1 MRLRWAA
8 TVATAAMFMLLA
20 SCGSNTGTLNPSP
33 AITGV
38 FPDTQ
43 TAGGG
48 DFTLNIIGTNFL
60 TTSEVFWNGSCVP
73 TPGMSSTCATNLF
86 DVSTQQLTI
95 TVPAIDIATAGS
107 AQITVVNLPGVNGK
121 TCSPPSSTC
130 TGGGT
135 SNSVTFPILSAN
147 NPAPTITSLS
157 QDSTPSGGPS
167 FALMVTGTNFISTS
181 VAGFNGSPRTTSLNS
196 PNELTAVILAQDLL
210 CPGVNHVAVSNPA
223 PVGGTSNSIEFDVT
237 PLNSTQPCITALSP
251 ATANAG
257 AAAFPLTVTGS
268 NFNATSSVFF
278 GLNARA
284 TTFNPETGQ
293 LTAALLASDLAT
305 AGTVNVTV
313 VNTMPVGGTSAP
325 FPFTIEAAA
334 AVVPETAATHQ
345 P

>member
-1 MRLRWAA
+1 MRSRWAA
-8 TVATAAMFMLLA
+8 IAALAAMFMLLA
-20 SCGSNTGTLNPSP
+20 SCGSNTAVPNPGPS
-33 AITGV
+33 ITGA

-48 DFTLNIIGTNFL
+48 DFTLNIIGTNFF

-73 TPGMSSTCATNLF
+73 APGMSSTCATNLF

-95 TVPAIDIATAGS
+95 TIPAIDIATAGS
-107 AQITVVNLPGVNGK
+107 AQITVVNPPGVNGK
-121 TCSPPSSTC
+121 NCGTPSPTC

-135 SNSVTFPILSAN
+135 SNSVTFPILSPN
-147 NPAPTITSLS
+147 NPAPTITALS
-157 QDSTPSGGPS
+157 QLNAPAGSAS
-167 FALMVTGTNFISTS
+167 FPLMVTGTNFISTS
-181 VAGFNGSPRTTSLNS
+181 SVNFNGSPRTTSVNS
-196 PNELTAVILAQDLL
+196 PNELTAVIQAQDLL
-210 CPGVNHVAVSNPA
+210 CPGADRITVTNPA
-223 PVGGTSNSIEFDVT
+223 PAGGTSNSIEFDVT

-278 GLNARA
+278 GVNARA

-325 FPFTIEAAA
+325 FPFAIEAAA
-334 AVVPETAATHQ
+334 AVVPETAASQQ

>member
-1 MRLRWAA
+1 MRSRWAA
-8 TVATAAMFMLLA
+8 TVALAAMFMLLA
-20 SCGSNTGTLNPSP
+20 SCGSNTGTVNPGPS
-33 AITGV
+33 ITGV

-43 TAGGG
+43 TAGGA
-48 DFTLNIIGTNFL
+48 DFTLNIIGTNLL
-60 TTSEVFWNGSCVP
+60 TDSQVFWNGSCVFA
-73 TPGMSSTCATNLF
+73 PGTTMCATNLF

-95 TVPAIDIATAGS
+95 TIPAIDIATAGS
-107 AQITVVNLPGVNGK
+107 AQITVVNPPGVNGK

-135 SNSVTFPILSAN
+135 SNSVTFPILSPN

-157 QDSTPSGGPS
+157 QDNTPSGGPS

-181 VAGFNGSPRTTSLNS
+181 VVGFNGSPRTTSFNS
-196 PNELTAVILAQDLL
+196 ANELTAVILAQDLL

-223 PVGGTSNSIEFDVT
+223 PAGGTSNSVEFDVT

-334 AVVPETAATHQ
+334 AVAPETATAHQ

>member
-1 MRLRWAA
+1 MRSRWFA

-20 SCGSNTGTLNPSP
+20 SCGSNTVAFNPSP
-33 AITGV
+33 IITGV

-48 DFTLNIIGTNFL
+48 DFTLNLIGTNFI
-60 TTSEVFWNGSCVP
+60 TTSQVFWNGTCVP
-73 TPGMSSTCATNLF
+73 ESGMSSTCATNLF
-86 DVSTQQLTI
+86 NVSTQQLTI
-95 TVPAIDIATAGS
+95 TIPAVDIATAGS
-107 AQITVVNLPGVNGK
+107 AQITVVN
-121 TCSPPSSTC
+121 PPSGNPAV
-130 TGGGT
+130 GGGT
-135 SNSVTFPILSAN
+135 SNSVTFPILSPN
-147 NPAPTITSLS
+147 NPAPTITALS
-157 QDSTPSGGPS
+157 QLNAPAGSAS
-167 FALMVTGTNFISTS
+167 FPLTVTGTNFISTS
-181 VAGFNGSPRTTSLNS
+181 SVNFNGSPRTTSVNS
-196 PNELTAVILAQDLL
+196 PNQLTAVIQAQDLL
-210 CPGVNHVAVSNPA
+210 CPGAARITVTNPA

-237 PLNSTQPCITALSP
+237 PLNSTQPCISALSP

-284 TTFNPETGQ
+284 TTFNPGTGQ

-325 FPFTIEAAA
+325 FLFTIEAAA
-334 AVVPETAATHQ
+334 AVVPETAAPHQ

>member
-1 MRLRWAA
+1 MRSRWAA
-8 TVATAAMFMLLA
+8 IVALAAMFMLLA
-20 SCGSNTGTLNPSP
+20 SCSSNTPILNPSP
-33 AITGV
+33 FITGV

-48 DFTLNIIGTNFL
+48 DFTLNIIGTNLL
-60 TTSEVFWNGSCVP
+60 TTSQVFWNGSCVFA
-73 TPGMSSTCATNLF
+73 PGTTKCASNLF

-95 TVPAIDIATAGS
+95 TIPAVDIATAGS
-107 AQITVVNLPGVNGK
+107 AQITVVNLPGVNGA
-121 TCSPPSSTC
+121 TCTPPSSTC

-135 SNSVTFPILSAN
+135 SNSVTFPILSQN
-147 NPAPTITSLS
+147 NPSPTITTLS
-157 QDSTPSGGPS
+157 ELNAPAGSAS
-167 FALMVTGTNFISTS
+167 FPLIVTGTNFISTS
-181 VAGFNGSPRTTSLNS
+181 SVNFNGSPRTTSVNS

-210 CPGVNHVAVSNPA
+210 CPGADRITVTNPA
-223 PVGGTSNSIEFDVT
+223 PAGGTSNSIEFDVT
-237 PLNSTQPCITALSP
+237 PLNSMQPCITGLSP

-284 TTFNPETGQ
+284 TTFNPGTGQ

-305 AGTVNVTV
+305 AGTVSVTV
-313 VNTMPVGGTSAP
+313 VNTMPVGGTSSP
-325 FPFTIEAAA
+325 FSFTIEAAA
-334 AVVPETAATHQ
+334 AVVPETAAPHQ